1 MYEMAVSQAFVLA
14 LGSLGLG
21 MVLLIRGGNWTID
34 AAIYIARHLGVSP
47 LVVGFTIIAF
57 GTSLPELIVSI
68 TANLKGSPG
77 IAVGNVIGSNVAN
90 ILLVLGVTAAIATIP
105 AKPRDLL
112 RDIIVMI
119 LATLYFV
126 FLVKSG
132 DMTRISGFVMLGL
145 LLGYVLWQY
154 KMATKG
160 AIEIEEMDE
169 PEFKSM
175 ALAVLFLLLGMAF
188 IAIGAELLVRGAQ
201 VSAEIIGVPESVIG
215 LTLIALGTSL
225 PELSTCVIA
234 ALKKHNDIVLGN
246 IIGSNV
252 FNILMIIGATT
263 AIKPIIDQGG
273 DNHLID
279 INLVVMVGVTL
290 LLSALLL
297 FAGKIHRSI
306 GFVFVG
312 AYIVYIIA
320 IYAMFM
326 PDMHIPVAIQ

>member
-77 IAVGNVIGSNVAN
+77 IAIGNVVGSNIAN

-119 LATLYFV
+119 LATIYLV

-160 AIEIEEMDE
+160 SIEIEEMEE

-175 ALAVLFLLLGMAF
+175 ALAVLFLFLGMVF
-188 IAIGAELLVRGAQ
+188 IALGAEMLVRGAQ
-201 VSAEIIGVPESVIG
+201 VSAEIMGVPESVIG

-263 AIKPIIDQGG
+263 AIKPIIDEGG
-273 DNHLID
+273 DQRLLD
-279 INLVVMVGVTL
+279 INMIIVIGVTL

-297 FAGKIHRSI
+297 FAGKIHRSV

-312 AYIVYIIA
+312 AYIVYIVA

-326 PDMHIPVAIQ
+326 PDMHIPVAVQ